1 MLHAPLTVT
10 KLRVWTKLGCSPEE
24 LDAAEQ
30 ELRDKGRIMD
40 CPTPPG
46 HHYILMHSGD
56 CVVLDAD

>member
-30 ELRDKGRIMD
+30 ELRDKVFIID
-40 CPTPPG
+40 CKQPG
-46 HHYILMHSGD
+46 HSDD
-56 CVVLDAD
+56 CVAIIDVFN